1 MLRSFAEISFSLLK
15 FLRLLLLKRTI
26 RRTIR
31 NSNNSTANK
40 PLIRFNSLSL
50 FQSPSTETFPTLMV
64 IASVVGA
71 SAAFLCIGVVLL
83 LVMRRSSKTGDDFSS
98 SLKKQT
104 AGTNSSMVLTNSNN
118 TNSNFNKA
126 LTDSGRSHLTTVD
139 AGSSAA
145 NSDLKLEIRT
155 NSSLSDQE
163 HHNPAIAWEDEIL
176 MNNHTLL
183 AAQNLYAGQHVQAF
197 ETTANGGHYDQQP
210 YSQRFIITSNGVAPN
225 YESIYNYPPTGQLMN
240 GQLASSTLNGLTQ
253 PMNGNLI
260 NNNIMTSKH
269 SPAKQSPPTY
279 HNLANL
285 SSNLPT
291 NLQTNLPTN
300 HSTNMPTNLPSSL
313 YLPSYTDYGQLID
326 YMQIQT
332 TTGQTN
338 GQHADTIDG
347 QTVGYAFTS
356 TGQPI
361 VTAPHLPPKPTLQC
375 ESAYSTLQTD
385 RYGRPSNN
393 YARSAYSNAHQLAVN
408 QSGLQASPLY
418 SNNSQMSAGQANSL
432 SPLNSAIQVPNA
444 SNLASN
450 LNSNSSS
457 NLRNYITN
465 NAVVNSLS
473 SVSSQATLA
482 THV

>member
-1 MLRSFAEISFSLLK
+1 
-15 FLRLLLLKRTI
+15 
-26 RRTIR
+26 
-31 NSNNSTANK
+31 
-40 PLIRFNSLSL
+40 
-50 FQSPSTETFPTLMV
+50 MV

-71 SAAFLCIGVVLL
+71 SAAFLCIGVVVL
-83 LVMRRSSKTGDDFSS
+83 LVMRRSSKTGDDFSA
-98 SLKKQT
+98 SLKKQA

-139 AGSSAA
+139 ASSSAA

-163 HHNPAIAWEDEIL
+163 HHNPAINWDDELL

-183 AAQNLYAGQHVQAF
+183 AAQNLYNGQHVAAF
-197 ETTANGGHYDQQP
+197 ETANHTNYDTQQP

-225 YESIYNYPPTGQLMN
+225 YESIYSHYPPMTAMALSQPMMQNAGNLQNGSNLMN
-240 GQLASSTLNGLTQ
+240 
-253 PMNGNLI
+253 NGNLHANNLTNNLTS
-260 NNNIMTSKH
+260 NNNTLSSKH
-269 SPAKQSPPTY
+269 SPAKQQQSPPTY

-285 SSNLPT
+285 SSNL
-291 NLQTNLPTN
+291 
-300 HSTNMPTNLPSSL
+300 SGSL
-313 YLPSYTDYGQLID
+313 YLPSYADYGQLID

-332 TTGQTN
+332 TTGQPTGTTDTMDGHLTSQALSNQALTN
-338 GQHADTIDG
+338 QALSN
-347 QTVGYAFTS
+347 QALGYAIS
-356 TGQPI
+356 GQSI
-361 VTAPHLPPKPTLQC
+361 APHLPPKPALQC

-385 RYGRPSNN
+385 RYRVPQCSTGT
-393 YARSAYSNAHQLAVN
+393 YATARSAYSNAHQLSIN
-408 QSGLQASPLY
+408 QPGLPASPLY
-418 SNNSQMSAGQANSL
+418 SNNGAAGQAASL

-444 SNLASN
+444 SNLNSN
-450 LNSNSSS
+450 NSSS